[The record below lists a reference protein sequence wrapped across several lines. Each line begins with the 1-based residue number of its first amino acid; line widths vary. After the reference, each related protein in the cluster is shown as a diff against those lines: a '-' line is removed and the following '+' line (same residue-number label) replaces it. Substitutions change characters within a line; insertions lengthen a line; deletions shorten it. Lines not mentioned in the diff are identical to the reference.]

1 MFVMKIKFTT
11 IAMNKIFKAFTILLF
26 AILIHAGCGTVEE
39 KTNHPETLIIGHRGS
54 GITSAEFQENTLASV
69 VNAFQSL
76 DGAEVDIQCSLD
88 GTIWLFHD
96 AGLPG
101 NDMLCLPQASDQEL
115 EKMANEIP
123 GYTLTRLEEIMQY
136 MIQME
141 ETPVL
146 SLDVKGYFPNGC
158 FKDNNAPHFYFDMM
172 AESFFQLLE
181 LYPLQS
187 HIIIETDYDYFLDLV
202 KKNEPLIEL
211 YLLGYHDFRERLEKA
226 LERSYHGI
234 SHSFR
239 DEYLTHEE
247 IELARQNGL
256 KVQLWTINT
265 AEEMEL
271 ALSWNPAFIQTGNL
285 QLGEKTLTRVI
296 QENE

>member
-1 MFVMKIKFTT
+1 MRINFFIASMNNFAGISLFLITT
-11 IAMNKIFKAFTILLF
+11 FCL
-26 AILIHAGCGTVEE
+26 AGCKNSEMETEY
-39 KTNHPETLIIGHRGS
+39 PETRILGHRGS
-54 GITSAEFQENTLASV
+54 GLTSEEFQENTFSSV
-69 VNAFQSL
+69 INAFKRL
-76 DGAEVDIQCSLD
+76 DGAEADIQCSKD

-96 AGLPG
+96 ANLPG
-101 NDMLCLPQASDQEL
+101 NELLCVPGATDREL
-115 EKMANEIP
+115 DELSRESENFTI
-123 GYTLTRLEEIMQY
+123 TRLEEIFEY

-141 ETPVL
+141 EKPML
-146 SLDVKGYFPNGC
+146 SLDVKGHFTNGC
-158 FKDNNAPHFYFDMM
+158 FETDNAPNSYFDLM
-172 AESFFQLLE
+172 AQSLFDLLA
-181 LYPLQS
+181 LYSL
-187 HIIIETDYDYFLDLV
+187 HAHVIVETDYVYFLDLI
-202 KKNEPLIEL
+202 KNKEPKVEL
-211 YLLGYHDFRERLEKA
+211 YLLGYQNIRERIDKA
-226 LERSYHGI
+226 LTSGYQGI
-234 SHSFR
+234 SYNFK